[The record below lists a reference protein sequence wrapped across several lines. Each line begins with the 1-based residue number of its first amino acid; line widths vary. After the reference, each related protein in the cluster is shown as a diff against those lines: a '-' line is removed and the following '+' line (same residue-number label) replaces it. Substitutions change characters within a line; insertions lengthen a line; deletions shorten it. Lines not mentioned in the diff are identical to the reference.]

1 MLPSVITI
9 GIDPEIHLGPIT
21 LAWHGL
27 TIAIGILVGSLVA
40 ARHGVRRGLL
50 SDPFYEISSIVA
62 VAGLVGGKLFYII
75 EKGQLFQPGEWID
88 GRGFT
93 FNGGLILAAVAI
105 AVYLRRRR
113 LPIAYLDAVAVGF
126 PLGVAIG
133 RIGDLINGEHYGD
146 PSNWL
151 LAVRNTHPDADVPS
165 AMIAYHSG
173 GLYEVL
179 LGAAIFA
186 VTWTLRNRL
195 RRPLMM
201 VWLVIGLFA
210 AGRFAEF
217 FFRSD
222 SDTVTLGLNSAQLT
236 SLAMLIGAGLGA
248 FLSAR
253 REPPND
259 TRPGS
264 AADR

>member
-1 MLPSVITI
+1 M
-9 GIDPEIHLGPIT
+9 
-21 LAWHGL
+21 
-27 TIAIGILVGSLVA
+27 
-40 ARHGVRRGLL
+40 
-50 SDPFYEISSIVA
+50 IVA
-62 VAGLVGGKLFYII
+62 VAGLVGGKLFYIV
-75 EKGQLFQPGEWID
+75 EKGQLLQPGEWID

-113 LPIAYLDAVAVGF
+113 LPLAYLDVVAVGF

-133 RIGDLINGEHYGD
+133 RVGDVINGEHYGD

-165 AMIAYHSG
+165 SMVAYHSG

-186 VTWTLRNRL
+186 VTWTLRDRL

-222 SDTVTLGLNSAQLT
+222 SDTVALGLNSAQLT
-236 SLAMLIGAGLGA
+236 SLAMLVGAGLGA
-248 FLSAR
+248 LFSAR
-253 REPPND
+253 RQPRSGTP
-259 TRPGS
+259 PGS
-264 AADR
+264 GADG